1 MSKTKKVIIILL
13 VILAILSL
21 VYVYLQKKQS
31 DSQINNGPTGNGPMV
46 LETKTEANYRVLAN
60 YLMNTVLTQPPVLN
74 IAWNDTTL
82 MYVTP
87 QGIYNANKNTIVYK
101 AAIQKATLSYFADVL
116 FLKKDGTWGYFN
128 HISQQASD
136 IKLTGNDYT
145 ISVDGK
151 EGFRTTQGTIEKAD
165 LSNGN
170 VLRQTMNGTIT
181 SFVNV
186 SPKDTYITYTETSG
200 KAHLVHVNSEL
211 VTQEDVEIGKED
223 RVITGSPDGTKAV
236 TTDNK
241 KLNFIQN
248 KKTIHEISFANA
260 QKLTAKWNTD
270 GTIVVIEQL
279 FPDELDRII
288 QNIWVISS
296 NSYTTTILTDTKP
309 MPRRL
314 SSVQNPV
321 IDKGE
326 TVIPLIERDGGIWLL
341 SLIKEQF
348 PALGEKLQTIPFGAM
363 NERDHSD

>member
-1 MSKTKKVIIILL
+1 MSKTKKAIIILL
-13 VILAILSL
+13 VILAMLSL

-31 DSQINNGPTGNGPMV
+31 NPQVNTGPGGNPIV
-46 LETKTEANYRVLAN
+46 IETKTDANYRVLAS

-74 IAWNDTTL
+74 LAWNDTTL

-87 QGIYNANKNTIVYK
+87 QGIFNANKNEIIHK

-128 HISQQASD
+128 HISQQATD
-136 IKLTGNDYT
+136 ISLTGNDYT

-170 VLRQTMNGTIT
+170 VLRQTVNGTIT
-181 SFVNV
+181 SYVNV
-186 SPKDTYITYTETSG
+186 SPKDTYLTYTDKSD
-200 KAHLVHVNSEL
+200 KSHLVKLNSEL
-211 VTQEDVEIGKED
+211 VSQEDVEIGKED
-223 RVITGSPDGTKAV
+223 RVLTGSPDGTKAV

-241 KLNFIQN
+241 KLIFIQN
-248 KKTIHEISFANA
+248 NRTIHEISFANA

-279 FPDELDRII
+279 FPDELDRVI

-296 NSYTTTILTDTKP
+296 NSYTTTILADTKP

-314 SSVQNPV
+314 ASVQNTV